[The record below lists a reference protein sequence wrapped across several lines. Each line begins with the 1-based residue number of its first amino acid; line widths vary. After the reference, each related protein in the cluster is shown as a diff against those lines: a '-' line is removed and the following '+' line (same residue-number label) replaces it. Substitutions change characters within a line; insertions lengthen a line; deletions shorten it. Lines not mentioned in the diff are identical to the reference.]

1 MNEDCFINE
10 DCQRPKL
17 AGKKHDPLLDVPES
31 PYLDLPTQ
39 QPSATTTTTTTTT
52 NSPYDPY
59 LLDLIVIPVSGK
71 ACPIINLAPT
81 TTTTTTTPNPLSLY
95 ILGGLKGKFNRA
107 SDSRSTISAGNVGI
121 DIPISD
127 GVILSNIS
135 YNNNG
140 DFYSFLAFGYFR
152 PPVNGTY
159 TFSTTSDD
167 GSAVWLGVPANTD
180 NGRNITNAL
189 INNNVDETQG
199 AVKKSASILLTG
211 NTFYP
216 LRIVHRDGCCGDS
229 LLFTWSGPNIEETAD
244 LTEYFYYD
252 K

>member
-1 MNEDCFINE
+1 MNEDCFIND

-17 AGKKHDPLLDVPES
+17 AGKKHDPLLDIPTR

-39 QPSATTTTTTTTT
+39 QASNTTTTTTTTT
-52 NSPYDPY
+52 FAPHDPD

-71 ACPIINLAPT
+71 ACPIILAPPT
-81 TTTTTTTPNPLSLY
+81 TTTTTTTINPLY
-95 ILGGLKGKFNRA
+95 VLGGLKGKFNTS
-107 SDSRSTISAGNVGI
+107 SDSMSTISEGNVGI
-121 DIPISD
+121 DIPISG
-127 GVILSNIS
+127 GVVLSNIS
-135 YNNNG
+135 YNNAG
-140 DFYSFLAFGYFR
+140 DYYSFLAFGYFR

-167 GSAVWLGVPANTD
+167 GSAIWLGVLAD
-180 NGRNITNAL
+180 IENGRNISNAL
-189 INNNVDETQG
+189 LNNNVTGAQG
-199 AVKKSASILLTG
+199 ATKKSASILLTG

-216 LRIVHRDGCCGDS
+216 IRIVHRDGCCGDS

>member
-17 AGKKHDPLLDVPES
+17 AGKKHDPLLDVPTR

-39 QPSATTTTTTTTT
+39 TASTTTTTTTTT
-52 NSPYDPY
+52 ITPYDPE

-71 ACPIINLAPT
+71 ACPIILVPPT
-81 TTTTTTTPNPLSLY
+81 TTTTTTTINPLY
-95 ILGGLKGKFNRA
+95 VLGGLKGKFNTS
-107 SDSRSTISAGNVGI
+107 SDSMSTISEGNVGI
-121 DIPISD
+121 DIPISG
-127 GVILSNIS
+127 GVVLSNIS
-135 YNNNG
+135 YNNAG
-140 DFYSFLAFGYFR
+140 DYYSFLAFGYFR

-167 GSAVWLGVPANTD
+167 GSAVWLGVLANID

-189 INNNVDETQG
+189 INNNITGAQG
-199 AVKKSASILLTG
+199 ATKKSASILLTG

-216 LRIVHRDGCCGDS
+216 IRIVHRDGILQDG
-229 LLFTWSGPNIEETAD
+229 LTFFWSGPNIEETTN

>member
-17 AGKKHDPLLDVPES
+17 AGKKHDPLLDVPTR

-39 QPSATTTTTTTTT
+39 TASTTTTTTTTT
-52 NSPYDPY
+52 ITPYDPE

-71 ACPIINLAPT
+71 ACPIILVPPT
-81 TTTTTTTPNPLSLY
+81 TTTTTTTINPLY
-95 ILGGLKGKFNRA
+95 VLGGLKGKFNTS
-107 SDSRSTISAGNVGI
+107 SDSMSTISEGNVGI
-121 DIPISD
+121 DIPISG
-127 GVILSNIS
+127 GVVLSNIS
-135 YNNNG
+135 YNNAG
-140 DFYSFLAFGYFR
+140 DNYSFLAFGYFR

-167 GSAVWLGVPANTD
+167 GSAVWLGVLANID
-180 NGRNITNAL
+180 NGRNTTNAL
-189 INNNVDETQG
+189 INNNVTGFQG
-199 AVKKSASILLTG
+199 ATKKSASILLTG

-216 LRIVHRDGCCGDS
+216 IRIVHRDGILQDGLTFS
-229 LLFTWSGPNIEETAD
+229 WSGPNIEETTD